1 MLESPSTFKE
11 KIEKK
16 FGITY
21 VEHIT
26 YADWKVEGDIKK
38 LCKEADKKGMIS
50 PLARWLGKLHA
61 HEMAEKAIPDIGIK
75 FVSKEKG
82 YGLFTN
88 TFIKK
93 WSYVGQYAGLVRR
106 RALFFPKLNDYC
118 FMYPREWFS
127 FKLFTIDS
135 LKHGNYTR
143 FINHS
148 DYPNLE
154 SVGVYKDGAMHIIFR
169 AVEDILPDTELTYD
183 YGDVYWKK
191 REKIKEEKKN

>member
-1 MLESPSTFKE
+1 M
-11 KIEKK
+11 
-16 FGITY
+16 
-21 VEHIT
+21 
-26 YADWKVEGDIKK
+26 KK
-38 LCKEADKKGMIS
+38 LCAYADKKGYIGN
-50 PLARWLGKLHA
+50 LARWLGKLHA
-61 HEMAEKAIPDIGIK
+61 HEMNDEALADVRIDFI
-75 FVSKEKG
+75 SKEKG
-82 YGLFTN
+82 HGLFTN

-106 RALFFPKLNDYC
+106 RRFILPRLNDYC

-135 LKHGNYTR
+135 EKHGNYTR

-154 SVGVYKDGAMHIIFR
+154 SIGVFKEGAMHVIFR
-169 AVEDILPDTELTYD
+169 AIEDILPGSELTYH

-191 REKIKEEKKN
+191 REKLPEKKP